1 LSTLCQGMTMRVR
14 VKCFATLADHT
25 PADGFLDLQE
35 GATVAAMLP
44 LLGLGASDVKLV
56 FVNSRNS
63 SPETALADGDQVGIF
78 PAVGGG

>member
-1 LSTLCQGMTMRVR
+1 MRVR

-25 PADGFLDLQE
+25 PPNGFLDLHD
-35 GATVAAMLP
+35 GATVEALLP
-44 LLGLGASDVKLV
+44 LVGLGPGDIKLI

-63 SPETALADGDQVGIF
+63 GLETELADGDQVGIF

>member
-1 LSTLCQGMTMRVR
+1 MRIR

-25 PADGFLDLQE
+25 PADGFLDLQD
-35 GATVAAMLP
+35 GAAVAAMLP
-44 LLGLGASDVKLV
+44 LLGLGASDIKLV

-63 SPETALADGDQVGIF
+63 SLETILADGDQVGIF